1 MQWCTKI
8 DQVWLQQLH
17 GIGNYSSGSCQG
29 MVTTLTFLYG
39 NNILAHISV
48 STPTTI
54 LTTKCKHSETKFHV
68 ESCLTATGQYSNLRR
83 LTQVWNCQFKAKR
96 GMPVP
101 KLSRSMDN
109 GTDYSVK
116 TLMDCTLCVFF
127 TGPFP
132 RTFLWNKYFLFS
144 CFLSQFHLISCVESQ
159 KFLEVRYTA
168 CTCSKPRLPCP

>member
-1 MQWCTKI
+1 MIKYDYSTYMALAI
-8 DQVWLQQLH
+8 TQVAHAREWWQLWH
-17 GIGNYSSGSCQG
+17 FCMAI
-29 MVTTLTFLYG
+29 TFVW
-39 NNILAHISV
+39 HISV

-83 LTQVWNCQFKAKR
+83 LTQVWNCQFRAKW
-96 GMPVP
+96 GIPVP

-116 TLMDCTLCVFF
+116 TLMDCTLCVFLQV
-127 TGPFP
+127 PFP
-132 RTFLWNKYFLFS
+132 EPFFEINTFLFS

>member
-83 LTQVWNCQFKAKR
+83 LTQVWNCQFKAKW
-96 GMPVP
+96 GIHVP
-101 KLSRSMDN
+101 KLGRSMDN

-116 TLMDCTLCVFF
+116 TLMDCTLCVFLQV
-127 TGPFP
+127 PFP
-132 RTFLWNKYFLFS
+132 EPFFEINTF
-144 CFLSQFHLISCVESQ
+144 CFLVFSLSSI
-159 KFLEVRYTA
+159 
-168 CTCSKPRLPCP
+168 